1 MAHSIQHADAYQN
14 YTSPRIKKSLLSN
27 FFAWCGGEEAEHHF
41 MWTGIALMSQ
51 GAVFFPITMFA
62 MFATGASFWLML
74 APIASLAMAVVPNL
88 AGLNTKY
95 TIPIYVLSIIIDVL
109 AIGVALM

>member
-1 MAHSIQHADAYQN
+1 MG
-14 YTSPRIKKSLLSN
+14 
-27 FFAWCGGEEAEHHF
+27 F
-41 MWTGIALMSQ
+41 
-51 GAVFFPITMFA
+51 
-62 MFATGASFWLML
+62 
-74 APIASLAMAVVPNL
+74 L